1 MPETQQQFIQDIL
14 NKVYPYLNQPTN
26 EFYLPKYLQKNGLD
40 PYSPP
45 PGSTWE
51 IHNLNDQ
58 SVLDQIGPV
67 CSAIQINAD
76 TNPCSGAQYYNAVPN
91 KGPDITLSNI
101 VVTGVSNAYVES
113 ATAVSSDGY
122 TIEIVVNFSTLSN
135 FQSSITVT
143 GNFSL
148 TLYCCCGTGQ
158 TGCLQSGA
166 PGSPEVGSGTFVI
179 KISSS
184 SAKGT
189 IQITDLAEG
198 TLDLEAKSVV
208 YTADAKNI
216 SITPTITSIPKDTE
230 KSYNNLV
237 QEAFGSPDTLKF
249 VLAQVNVQLNTQ
261 SALNLMGSII
271 SKDLDAFLQAN
282 HQYPFDKSSSAAF

>member
-1 MPETQQQFIQDIL
+1 MSETQQQFIQDIL

-26 EFYLPKYLQKNGLD
+26 QFYLPTFIQKNGLD

-45 PGSTWE
+45 TGSTWG
-51 IHNLNDQ
+51 IHDLNDQ

-67 CSAIQINAD
+67 CSAIQLNAD
-76 TNPCSGAQYYNAVPN
+76 NNPCSGNQNYNAVPN

-122 TIEIVVNFSTLSN
+122 TIEIVINFSTLSN
-135 FQSSITVT
+135 YQSSITVT

-148 TLYCCCGTGQ
+148 TLYCCCGAGQ
-158 TGCLQSGA
+158 TGCQQSGTA
-166 PGSPEVGSGTFVI
+166 GNPEVGSGTFVI
-179 KISSS
+179 KITSS

-189 IQITDLAEG
+189 IQITDLQEG
-198 TLDLEAKSVV
+198 TLDLEAKSVN
-208 YTADAKNI
+208 YTADPKNI
-216 SITPTITSIPKDTE
+216 SIIPTITSIPKNTE

-237 QEAFGSPDTLKF
+237 QEAFSSADTLKF

-261 SALNLMGSII
+261 NALNLMGSII

-282 HQYPFDKSSSAAF
+282 HQYPFGPVSSAAF